1 MEKIEK
7 VIDMVDNPGRYT
19 DEEFKA
25 MLNDPESRKIYK
37 TIVETRAAADMDD
50 ADLDIDKEW
59 SNFATRHLDTA
70 PRHTFIFGSKWN
82 FMKIAAVFAVVLA
95 LSGASYA
102 AYRYVKTARE
112 TAQNR
117 IEATAGGTEKQQYA
131 APAETEADG
140 NATKP
145 AEKRTF
151 INISLEKMLPEI
163 ASYYNVKIVFKN
175 EEAKKLRIYYNW
187 DSNKGM
193 AATVKELNQFENITL
208 SLDKDV
214 LTVE

>member
-59 SNFATRHLDTA
+59 SNFAARHLDTA

-102 AYRYVKTARE
+102 AYRYVKTKQRRIALKQLPAAQKNSNMPHLRKQKPTATQPNPPRRE
-112 TAQNR
+112 H
-117 IEATAGGTEKQQYA
+117 
-131 APAETEADG
+131 
-140 NATKP
+140 
-145 AEKRTF
+145 
-151 INISLEKMLPEI
+151 S
-163 ASYYNVKIVFKN
+163 
-175 EEAKKLRIYYNW
+175 
-187 DSNKGM
+187 
-193 AATVKELNQFENITL
+193 
-208 SLDKDV
+208 
-214 LTVE
+214 

>member
-59 SNFATRHLDTA
+59 SNFAARHLDTA

-102 AYRYVKTARE
+102 AYRYVKTRREENIHKHIARE
-112 TAQNR
+112 NAS
-117 IEATAGGTEKQQYA
+117 
-131 APAETEADG
+131 G
-140 NATKP
+140 NCLILQR
-145 AEKRTF
+145 ESSVQERR
-151 INISLEKMLPEI
+151 S
-163 ASYYNVKIVFKN
+163 
-175 EEAKKLRIYYNW
+175 
-187 DSNKGM
+187 
-193 AATVKELNQFENITL
+193 
-208 SLDKDV
+208 
-214 LTVE
+214 

>member
-25 MLNDPESRKIYK
+25 MLNDPESRNIYK
-37 TIVETRAAADMDD
+37 TIIETRAATYMDD
-50 ADLDIDKEW
+50 ADLDINKEW
-59 SNFATRHLDTA
+59 SNFAARHLDAA
-70 PRHTFIFGSKWN
+70 PRRTFLFGSKWN
-82 FMKIAAVFAVVLA
+82 FMKTAAVFAAVLT

-102 AYRYVKTARE
+102 AYRYVKAARE

-117 IEATAGGTEKQQYA
+117 IEATAGSTGKQQSA
-131 APAETEADG
+131 TPAETEADG
-140 NATKP
+140 NTTKP

-163 ASYYNVKIVFKN
+163 ASYYNVKVVFKN

-187 DSNKGM
+187 DSSKGM
-193 AATVKELNQFENITL
+193 TAVVKELNQFENITL
-208 SLDKDV
+208 SLEKGI